1 MLAEIIKHYD
11 DSYEIDLYNFRRLY
25 LSNGKESF
33 KRLSPIVH
41 DTLVPLIYAITG
53 TNKINDCQVNGIYEN
68 MYDSDRG
75 TYVNAVACIDHRE
88 VKKVR
93 ENFIHALFN
102 HHDLMKVTNITF
114 VLENDNVEVAIPSDF
129 IAKKEMLADVQS
141 NLSIM
146 IKQSIEKD
154 NELGLMIVE

>member
-11 DSYEIDLYNFRRLY
+11 DSYEIDLYDFRRLY

-75 TYVNAVACIDHRE
+75 SYVNVVACIDHRE

-93 ENFIHALFN
+93 ENFIHALLN
-102 HHDLMKVTNITF
+102 DHNLMKVTNITF

-141 NLSIM
+141 NLSTM

>member
-11 DSYEIDLYNFRRLY
+11 DPYKIDIYDFRRLY
-25 LSNGKESF
+25 LSNTKQSF

-41 DTLVPLIYAITG
+41 DTLVPVIYAITG
-53 TNKINDCQVNGIYEN
+53 TNKINDRQVNGIYEN
-68 MYDSDRG
+68 IYDSDRG
-75 TYVNAVACIDHRE
+75 SYVNAVACIDHRE

-93 ENFIHALFN
+93 KNFIHALLN
-102 HHDLMKVTNITF
+102 HHEFMKVTNITF
-114 VLENDNVEVAIPSDF
+114 VLENNNAELAIPSGF

-141 NLSIM
+141 NLSTM

>member
-1 MLAEIIKHYD
+1 MSAEIIKHYD
-11 DSYEIDLYNFRRLY
+11 DPYEIDLYDFRRSY
-25 LSNGKESF
+25 LSNKKHSF

-41 DTLVPLIYAITG
+41 DTLVPVIYAITG
-53 TNKINDCQVNGIYEN
+53 TNKITDYQVKGIYEN
-68 MYDSDRG
+68 RYDSNLG
-75 TYVNAVACIDHRE
+75 SYVNVVACIDHRE

-93 ENFIHALFN
+93 ENFIHALLN
-102 HHDLMKVTNITF
+102 HHDFIKVTNITF
-114 VLENDNVEVAIPSDF
+114 VLENDNAKVAIPSDF

-141 NLSIM
+141 NLSTM

>member
-1 MLAEIIKHYD
+1 MSAEIIKHYD
-11 DSYEIDLYNFRRLY
+11 DRYEIDLYDFRRLY
-25 LSNGKESF
+25 LSDTKQPF

-41 DTLVPLIYAITG
+41 DTLVPVIYAITG
-53 TNKINDCQVNGIYEN
+53 TNKITDRQIQGIYEN
-68 MYDSDRG
+68 MYDSDSG
-75 TYVNAVACIDHRE
+75 CYVNAVACIDHRE

-93 ENFIHALFN
+93 ENFIHALLN

-114 VLENDNVEVAIPSDF
+114 VLENDNAEVAIPSDF

-141 NLSIM
+141 NLSTM